1 MALFEKLRRKRHSAR
16 PLSRTLPLPKHCG
29 IEGWGYGASGVTRMR
44 GAQGWS
50 RCLPTLRPGVVAS
63 YRRTAIRSSSF
74 RAALPTRCK
83 RDSIKFPRTRRC
95 SRKRGVSAIHACSLV
110 TQDHIFSWCE
120 RKPLDFEASRYYYK
134 IYSSRKVLCVLR
146 SFLFIFFFLF
156 VLEKTCCLWFYAVV
170 TFRTSRC
177 TIRKERVVDDARKN
191 ELQLGK
197 FIHDFQ
203 RFWWMEHTRCL

>member
-44 GAQGWS
+44 DSQGWS

-74 RAALPTRCK
+74 RAALATRCK
-83 RDSIKFPRTRRC
+83 RDSTKFSRTRRC

-146 SFLFIFFFLF
+146 SFLFIFFLF
-156 VLEKTCCLWFYAVV
+156 FFWSKLVV
-170 TFRTSRC
+170 FGF
-177 TIRKERVVDDARKN
+177 IR
-191 ELQLGK
+191 
-197 FIHDFQ
+197 
-203 RFWWMEHTRCL
+203 W